1 MGPRDEPGL
10 RVTRLAMTVTCLAL
24 AAAACSV
31 PPVEVG
37 SARPAGGAL
46 GLRAESGQ
54 YLPGDQWPDA
64 CQLLTDEELKA
75 ILPQAEEV
83 SRRPRGLNLT
93 EIPDFLTGKGGG
105 TEHIAKA
112 GCDLGFKLPDD
123 YDAPNSAISIMVN
136 AIADPALAAKAY
148 RQGKEQDDKIG
159 GVVELGEEWE
169 AEECYSSQPT
179 AGSQMRVSC
188 HTGQYYFETWGHTG
202 AELAGADAY
211 SAASSEAFR
220 DRVLSQVVR
229 TLVVTMA

>member
-1 MGPRDEPGL
+1 
-10 RVTRLAMTVTCLAL
+10 MTVTCLTL

-37 SARPAGGAL
+37 SARPTGGAL
-46 GLRAESGQ
+46 GLRTEPGR
-54 YLPGDQWPDA
+54 YLQGDRWPDA
-64 CQLLTDEELKA
+64 CHLLTDGELKA
-75 ILPQAEEV
+75 VLPQAEEV
-83 SRRPRGLNLT
+83 SRKPRGLNLT

-148 RQGKEQDDKIG
+148 RQGKAQDDKIG
-159 GVVELGEEWE
+159 GVVELGKEWG
-169 AEECYSSQPT
+169 AKDCYSSKPT

-188 HTGQYYFETWGHTG
+188 HTGQYYFETWGHTS
-202 AELAGADAY
+202 AELAGAEAS
-211 SAASSEAFR
+211 SAASSETFR
-220 DRVLSQVVR
+220 DKVLSQVVR
-229 TLVVTMA
+229 TLLAKLA